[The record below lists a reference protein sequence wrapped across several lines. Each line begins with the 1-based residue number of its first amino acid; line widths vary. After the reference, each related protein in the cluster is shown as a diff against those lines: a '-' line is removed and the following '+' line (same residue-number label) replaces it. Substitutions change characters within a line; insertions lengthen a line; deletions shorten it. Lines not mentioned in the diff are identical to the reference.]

1 VYKRLRMQAYNVLI
15 IAPVFFALIVLISG
29 HRIRNIFSIIFVV
42 ILSAISITQ
51 MLSPS
56 NNLEL
61 ILPHFMHTIFIIID
75 AVVLLY
81 FFWQGVVKNS
91 ALVKIF
97 AIFQMLLFAVVMF
110 LSPTLISNDI
120 VVDSAST
127 IMYLVINIVGGVI
140 IIYALGYIESEEF
153 SRRKKNAFI
162 SMLFFFLSIMNFIV
176 STNNIEIFFL
186 LFELT
191 TLCSYILIAYRG
203 DKVSNKNA
211 LKALWM
217 NQIGGVAIPLAL
229 IFSISIY
236 DTIYFNILINHI
248 DDTYLLPIA
257 LLAIAAFVKGASIP
271 FDKWLLG
278 AMVAPTPVSAIL
290 HSATMVKIAPYLMLK
305 LSPALN
311 DFASM
316 TIALIGTF
324 VFFSASM
331 LALSKDYFKEI
342 LGLSTIALL
351 GLMMAL
357 AAIGSEESITAC
369 LVLIVFH
376 AISKALLFFQ
386 AGILEKVNHL
396 KYVKDIDGLVNHS
409 PMVVFF
415 IIIGF
420 ASLTLPPFGAFIAK
434 FMAIESIATEISK
447 NPLYVL
453 ALIFI
458 ALGSVFLTLLYFKVV
473 TKLFAKDAD
482 AKKESYIPLPKLYMI
497 PSSILVSLLIIGVIV
512 SFEMQL
518 LSSMEIIIPSI
529 LIAIVPLFFASVL
542 FKNAHRVKEYNC
554 GEKDEV
560 SLNMYYFDVPD
571 KYKRVIS
578 VVAMLLM
585 VVLLVGVLF

>member
-1 VYKRLRMQAYNVLI
+1 MQTYNILI
-15 IAPVFFALIVLISG
+15 IAPIFFALIVLISG
-29 HRIRNIFSIIFVV
+29 HRLRDTLSILFVA
-42 ILSAISITQ
+42 ILSILSITQ
-51 MLSPS
+51 ILSPS
-56 NNLEL
+56 NHLEL
-61 ILPHFMHTIFIIID
+61 VIPHFMHTLFILIDII
-75 AVVLLY
+75 LLVY
-81 FFWQGVVKNS
+81 FFWQGVVKKS
-91 ALVKIF
+91 APVRIF
-97 AIFQMLLFAVVMF
+97 AILQMLLFTAVVFM
-110 LSPTLISNDI
+110 SPTLISNDI

-162 SMLFFFLSIMNFIV
+162 AMLFFFLSIMNFIV

-191 TLCSYILIAYRG
+191 TLCSYLLIAYRG
-203 DKVSNKNA
+203 DEVSNKNA

-217 NQIGGVAIPLAL
+217 NQIGGVAILLAL
-229 IFSISIY
+229 IFSISEY

-248 DDTYLLPIA
+248 DSTYLIPIA
-257 LLAIAAFVKGASIP
+257 FLAIAAFVKGASIP

-311 DFASM
+311 GFASM

-324 VFFSASM
+324 VFLSASM

-396 KYVKDIDGLVNHS
+396 KYVTDINGLVNHS

-434 FMAIESIATEISK
+434 FMAIESIATEISR
-447 NPLYVL
+447 NPLYALV
-453 ALIFI
+453 LIFI

-473 TKLFAKDAD
+473 TKLFAKDVD
-482 AKKESYIPLPKLYMI
+482 AKKESYTPLPKLYLI
-497 PSSILVSLLIIGVIV
+497 PSSILVSLLIIGIVV

-518 LSSMEIIIPSI
+518 LTSMEIIIPSL
-529 LIAIVPLFFASVL
+529 LIAIVPILFAFIL
-542 FKNAHRVKEYNC
+542 FKKAHRVKEYNC
-554 GEKDEV
+554 GEKEEL
-560 SLNMYYFDVPD
+560 SLNMYYFDVPQ
-571 KYKRVIS
+571 KYKKLIGF
-578 VVAMLLM
+578 VAIFFML
-585 VVLLVGVLF
+585 VLLIGTI

>member
-1 VYKRLRMQAYNVLI
+1 MYS
-15 IAPVFFALIVLISG
+15 FLIVAPLLFSLLFLVKSVML
-29 HRIRNIFSIIFVV
+29 RNIMTTIFVA
-42 ILSAISITQ
+42 ILSVVSIAQ
-51 MLSPS
+51 FLFFG
-56 NNLEL
+56 EQ
-61 ILPHFMHTIFIIID
+61 IDRHLPHFIHTVFILID
-75 AVVLLY
+75 TTVLVY
-81 FFWQGVVKNS
+81 FFWQGVMRNS
-91 ALVKIF
+91 ALVRIF
-97 AIFQMLLFAVVMF
+97 SIFQILLLSVVVF
-110 LSPTLISNDI
+110 SSSSLVSSDILI
-120 VVDSAST
+120 DSAST
-127 IMYLVINIVGGVI
+127 IMYLVINIIGGLI
-140 IIYALGYIESEEF
+140 IIYALGYIESEDF
-153 SRRKKNAFI
+153 SQRKKNTFI

-203 DKVSNKNA
+203 DEISNKNA

-217 NQIGGVAIPLAL
+217 NQIGGVTILLAL
-229 IFSISIY
+229 IFSINEY
-236 DTIYFNILINHI
+236 DTIYFDILINNI
-248 DDTYLLPIA
+248 DTTYIVPIV

-311 DFASM
+311 GFASM
-316 TIALIGTF
+316 TITLIGTF

-357 AAIGSEESITAC
+357 AAIGSEESLTAC

-396 KYVKDIDGLVNHS
+396 KYVTDINGLVNYS

-447 NPLYVL
+447 NPLYAL

-473 TKLFAKDAD
+473 TKLFAKDVD
-482 AKKESYIPLPKLYMI
+482 AKKENYNSVPKLYLI
-497 PSSILVSLLIIGVIV
+497 PSSILVSLLIIGVVV
-512 SFEMQL
+512 SFDMKL
-518 LSSMEIIIPSI
+518 LSSMEIIIPSL
-529 LIAIVPLFFASVL
+529 LIAIVPVLFASLL
-542 FKNAHRVKEYNC
+542 FKKAHRVKEYHC
-554 GEKDEV
+554 GEKEEL
-560 SLNMYYFDVPD
+560 SLNMYYFDISNG
-571 KYKRVIS
+571 YKKVIN
-578 VVAMLLM
+578 VIAILLM
-585 VVLLVGVLF
+585 IILVIGVML

>member
-1 VYKRLRMQAYNVLI
+1 MQTYNILI
-15 IAPVFFALIVLISG
+15 IAPIFFALIVLISG
-29 HRIRNIFSIIFVV
+29 HRLRDVFSIVFVAV
-42 ILSAISITQ
+42 LSILSITE

-56 NNLEL
+56 NQLEL
-61 ILPHFMHTIFIIID
+61 IIPHFMHTIFIVID
-75 AVVLLY
+75 AVVLIY
-81 FFWQGVVKNS
+81 FFWQGLIKNS
-91 ALVKIF
+91 ALVRIF
-97 AIFQMLLFAVVMF
+97 AILQMLLFVVVLF
-110 LSPTLISNDI
+110 LSPALISNDI

-162 SMLFFFLSIMNFIV
+162 AMLFFFLSIMNFIV

-203 DKVSNKNA
+203 DEVSNKNA

-217 NQIGGVAIPLAL
+217 NQIGGVAILFAL
-229 IFSISIY
+229 IFSIIAY

-248 DDTYLLPIA
+248 DATYLLPIA

-316 TIALIGTF
+316 TITLIGTF

-396 KYVKDIDGLVNHS
+396 KYVTDINGLVNHS

-434 FMAIESIATEISK
+434 FMAIESIATEISR

-482 AKKESYIPLPKLYMI
+482 AKKESYTPLPKLYMI
-497 PSSILVSLLIIGVIV
+497 PSSILVSLLIIGVLV
-512 SFEMQL
+512 SFDMKL
-518 LSSMEIIIPSI
+518 LSSMEIIVPSI
-529 LIAIVPLFFASVL
+529 LIAIVPVLFASIL
-542 FKNAHRVKEYNC
+542 FKKAHRVKEYNC
-554 GEKDEV
+554 GEKDEL
-560 SLNMYYFDVPD
+560 SLNMYYFDVPQ
-571 KYKRVIS
+571 KYKKLIS
-578 VVAMLLM
+578 VVAIVLMIILVIGAML
-585 VVLLVGVLF
+585 

>member
-1 VYKRLRMQAYNVLI
+1 M
-15 IAPVFFALIVLISG
+15 FFALTVLISG
-29 HRIRNIFSIIFVV
+29 HRIRDVLSIVFVAV
-42 ILSAISITQ
+42 LSAVSITE

-56 NNLEL
+56 NSLEL
-61 ILPHFMHTIFIIID
+61 ILPHFLHNIFI
-75 AVVLLY
+75 
-81 FFWQGVVKNS
+81 
-91 ALVKIF
+91 
-97 AIFQMLLFAVVMF
+97 F
-110 LSPTLISNDI
+110 LDI
-120 VVDSAST
+120 VVLIYFLWQGIIKRNTLVTTFAITQIILFAFVIYLSPILLANDILVDKISS

-140 IIYALGYIESEEF
+140 SIYALGYIESEEF

-162 SMLFFFLSIMNFIV
+162 AMLFFFLSIMNFIV

-203 DKVSNKNA
+203 DELSNNNA

-217 NQIGGVAIPLAL
+217 NQIGGVAILLAL
-229 IFSISIY
+229 VVSITEY
-236 DTIYFNILINHI
+236 ETIYFDILIKNI
-248 DDTYLLPIA
+248 DATYLLPIA

-305 LSPALN
+305 LAPAITN
-311 DFASM
+311 GNGFASM
-316 TIALIGTF
+316 TITLIGTF
-324 VFFSASM
+324 VFLSASM

-396 KYVKDIDGLVNHS
+396 KYVKDINGLVNHS

-447 NPLYVL
+447 NPLYAL

-473 TKLFAKDAD
+473 TKLFAKDVD
-482 AKKESYIPLPKLYMI
+482 AKKENYVQIPKLYMI
-497 PSSILVSLLIIGVIV
+497 PSSILVSLLIIGILV
-512 SFEMQL
+512 SFDMKL
-518 LSSMEIIIPSI
+518 LSSMEIIVPSI
-529 LIAIVPLFFASVL
+529 LIAIVPVLFASLL
-542 FKNAHRVKEYNC
+542 FKKAHRVKEYHC
-554 GEKDEV
+554 GEKEEL
-560 SLNMYYFDVPD
+560 SLSMYYFDISD
-571 KYKRVIS
+571 KV
-578 VVAMLLM
+578 
-585 VVLLVGVLF
+585 